1 NYAHARINQLFGKSG
16 KKRENVLGAKLSDLN
31 ESAQN
36 LLFNALLLPEVLEDA
51 FLSRQIQK
59 LTDYLKF
66 LASLLH
72 KFYNE
77 NKIIGSEFEDKY
89 LKLLD
94 IVALSLRTGLGLIG
108 INAKNKM

>member
-1 NYAHARINQLFGKSG
+1 
-16 KKRENVLGAKLSDLN
+16 VLGVKLEGLN

-66 LASLLH
+66 SASLLH

-77 NKIIGSEFEDKY
+77 NKIVGSEFEDRY
-89 LKLLD
+89 LKLLSV
-94 IVALSLRTGLGLIG
+94 VALSLRIGLKLIG
-108 INAKNKM
+108 IDAKEKM